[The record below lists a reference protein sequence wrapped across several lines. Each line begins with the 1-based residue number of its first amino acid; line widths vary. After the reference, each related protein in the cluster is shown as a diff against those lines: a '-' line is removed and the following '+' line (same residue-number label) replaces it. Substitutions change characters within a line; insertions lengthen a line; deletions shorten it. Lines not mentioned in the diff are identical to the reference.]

1 MTTFEEDLVDVYYNI
16 DNYFT
21 IRNIPFSSINKN
33 KGGKGRGEIDILA
46 VLIKDGKFVNCS
58 HIEVSVSVTSK
69 FPYNDTPDYII
80 KKFFS
85 GGSEKKITEII
96 GNVNYFSILITSDFS
111 RNAKD
116 LLRKRLSEK
125 EGVEVVSI
133 ASTGATNYN
142 TIILEM
148 KYEGKTKKVLL
159 HTFTH
164 IFFQLLKKF
173 QEKGYIYKNF
183 QDSRL
188 RSIQHQLH
196 LMKKRDKLKELWEEA
211 KGDLK

>member
-1 MTTFEEDLVDVYYNI
+1 MTTFEEDLVDVYYNLN
-16 DNYFT
+16 NYFT
-21 IRNIPFSSINKN
+21 IRNIPFSSIEKN

-46 VLIKDGKFVNCS
+46 VLIKNGRFMNCS

-69 FPYNDTPDYII
+69 FPYNDTPEYMI

-85 GGSEKKITEII
+85 GGAEKEITDII
-96 GNVNYFSILITSDFS
+96 GNVNYFSVFITSDF
-111 RNAKD
+111 RKNAKE
-116 LLRKRLSEK
+116 LLCQILLEK
-125 EGVEVVSI
+125 VGVEVVSI

-148 KYEGKTKKVLL
+148 KYQGKIKKILIQ
-159 HTFTH
+159 TFTH

-173 QEKGYIYKNF
+173 QEKEYIYKNF

>member
-1 MTTFEEDLVDVYYNI
+1 MTTFEEDLVDVYYNLN
-16 DNYFT
+16 NYFT
-21 IRNIPFSSINKN
+21 MRNIPFASVNKN

-46 VLIKDGKFVNCS
+46 ILIQEGKFVNCS
-58 HIEVSVSVTSK
+58 HIEVSVNVTTK
-69 FPYNDTPDYII
+69 FPYNYTPEYII

-85 GGSEKKITEII
+85 GGAEKKITEII
-96 GNVNYFSILITSDFS
+96 GNVDYFSILVTSDFS
-111 RNAKD
+111 KKAKD

-125 EGVEVVSI
+125 EGVKVVSM

-142 TIILEM
+142 TIILKM
-148 KYEGKTKKVLL
+148 KYQDKIKKVLIQ
-159 HTFTH
+159 TFTH

>member
-16 DNYFT
+16 NNYFT
-21 IRNIPFSSINKN
+21 MRNIPFGSVNKN
-33 KGGKGRGEIDILA
+33 KGGKGRGEIDVLA
-46 VLIKDGKFVNCS
+46 ILIKDGKFVNCS

-85 GGSEKKITEII
+85 GGAEKNITGII

-111 RNAKD
+111 KNAKD
-116 LLRKRLSEK
+116 LLRKILSEK
-125 EGVEVVSI
+125 EGVEVLSI

-148 KYEGKTKKVLL
+148 KYQGKIKKILIQ
-159 HTFTH
+159 TFTH

-211 KGDLK
+211 RGDLK